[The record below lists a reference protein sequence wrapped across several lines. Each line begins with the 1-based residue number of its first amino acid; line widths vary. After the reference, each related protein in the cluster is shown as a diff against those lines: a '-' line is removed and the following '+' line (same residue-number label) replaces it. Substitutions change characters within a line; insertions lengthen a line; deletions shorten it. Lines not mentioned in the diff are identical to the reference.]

1 MGATNRL
8 LRYYIYI
15 NTEYWGL
22 VIFHKIMHASNRTFP
37 WFFGLISKIDGA
49 GSIGPLVRWEKKE
62 MDPSG

>member
-22 VIFHKIMHASNRTFP
+22 VIFHTSNRTFP

-49 GSIGPLVRWEKKE
+49 GSIGPLVRLEKKKKR
-62 MDPSG
+62 